1 MTVPSRLEMHA
12 DAMGATFSIILYGSD
27 PVTME
32 AAIGAA
38 FEELRRIDAMLSP
51 YRPASELCAA
61 NRDAASGPV
70 TISPELVQL
79 LSQCQEYSRQ
89 TDGAFDISLG
99 ALIKAWGFSRG
110 TGRVP
115 EPSEVA
121 ASLAKVGYS
130 HVELDPEAGTLWF
143 DCPGLELHPGGI
155 GKGYAVDRMVGLL
168 RQRGFDTALVAGA
181 GSSIYG
187 LGSPPA
193 EPRGWR
199 VLISDSDHPREP
211 AAEMFLKDLAVS
223 TSGGQEKRFLSQG
236 RIYSHI
242 LDPRTGYPV
251 AERPAVSVV
260 APRTLDSEAWTKPC
274 FIRGRDWVAS
284 RMPADVH
291 VFCGSN

>member
-1 MTVPSRLEMHA
+1 
-12 DAMGATFSIILYGSD
+12 MGTTFSIILYGPD
-27 PVTME
+27 PVAVE

-51 YRPASELCAA
+51 YRPASELCAV
-61 NRDAASGPV
+61 NRGAASGPV
-70 TISPELVQL
+70 TISPEFVQL
-79 LSQCQEYSRQ
+79 LTHCQEYSRQ
-89 TDGAFDISLG
+89 SDGAFDISLG
-99 ALIKAWGFSRG
+99 ALIKAWGFFRG

-115 EPSEVA
+115 APSEVA
-121 ASLAKVGYS
+121 AALARVGYS
-130 HVELDPEAGTLWF
+130 HLELDPEAGTLRF
-143 DCPGLELHPGGI
+143 DCHGLELHPGGI
-155 GKGYAVDRMVGLL
+155 GKGYAVDRMVEFL

-193 EPRGWR
+193 EPRGWP

-211 AAEMFLKDLAVS
+211 AAKLFLKDGAVS
-223 TSGGQEKRFLSQG
+223 TSGGDEKHFHSQG
-236 RIYSHI
+236 RIYSHL

-251 AERPAVSVV
+251 AERPAVSVI

-284 RMPADVH
+284 RMPAGVH
-291 VFCGSN
+291 VFGGSN

>member
-1 MTVPSRLEMHA
+1 
-12 DAMGATFSIILYGSD
+12 MGTTFSIILYGLD
-27 PVTME
+27 PVAME

-38 FEELRRIDAMLSP
+38 FEELRRIDDMLSP
-51 YRPASELCAA
+51 YRPASELCAV
-61 NRDAASGPV
+61 NRGAASGPV
-70 TISPELVQL
+70 TISPEFVQL
-79 LSQCQEYSRQ
+79 LAHCEEYSRQ
-89 TDGAFDISLG
+89 SDGAFDISLG
-99 ALIKAWGFSRG
+99 ALIKAWGFFRG

-121 ASLAKVGYS
+121 AALARVGYS
-130 HVELDPEAGTLWF
+130 HLELDPEAGTLRF

-211 AAEMFLKDLAVS
+211 AAELFLKDGAVS
-223 TSGGQEKRFLSQG
+223 TSGGHEQRFHSQG
-236 RIYSHI
+236 RIYSHL

-251 AERPAVSVV
+251 TERPAVSVT

-284 RMPADVH
+284 RMPAGVH
-291 VFCGSN
+291 VFGGSN